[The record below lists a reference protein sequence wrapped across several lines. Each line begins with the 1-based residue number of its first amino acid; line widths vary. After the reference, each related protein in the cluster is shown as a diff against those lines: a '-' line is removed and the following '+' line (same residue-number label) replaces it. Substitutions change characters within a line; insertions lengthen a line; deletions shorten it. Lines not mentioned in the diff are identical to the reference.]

1 MKDYPS
7 VGQLAMQLE
16 KRNIQP
22 IFAVTEEVVG
32 VYTVSKIKMTCIH
45 YHLFKENKI
54 NAFFFHTLATLKND
68 SKIGGWSAVER
79 F

>member
-1 MKDYPS
+1 
-7 VGQLAMQLE
+7 MQLE

-22 IFAVTEEVVG
+22 IFAVTQEVVG
-32 VYTVSKIKMTCIH
+32 VYEVSKIKMTCIH
-45 YHLFKENKI
+45 YYVFKENKI
-54 NAFFFHTLATLKND
+54 NVFFHTLATLKND